1 MAGLSLV
8 GAALLHRYW
17 KPLVPI
23 VVIAGALT
31 ISVRLPDWKNDRTLW
46 GAAVRDVPTATNE
59 VSLGHALT
67 LHARHK
73 RALVSFVS
81 ALAKPGIDLD
91 ACGPVVG
98 AAMRTGLPDVA
109 LRMGDWAI
117 ARGCD
122 RSGPMNGWMAMAAA
136 IEGEWELAAEW
147 ASGSV
152 PDPRYRDLV
161 VQAALA
167 KRRGDEAEYAAIE
180 AAWEGVDP
188 LEPQVEALW
197 TR

>member
-1 MAGLSLV
+1 
-8 GAALLHRYW
+8 
-17 KPLVPI
+17 
-23 VVIAGALT
+23 
-31 ISVRLPDWKNDRTLW
+31 
-46 GAAVRDVPTATNE
+46 
-59 VSLGHALT
+59 LT

-109 LRMGDWAI
+109 LRMGEWAI
-117 ARGCD
+117 ARGCE

-136 IEGEWELAAEW
+136 LQGKWVLAKEW
-147 ASGSV
+147 AHGDE
-152 PDPRYRDLV
+152 PDPRYRDLIV
-161 VQAALA
+161 RAALA
-167 KRRGDEAEYAAIE
+167 KRNGNEAEYNAIE
-180 AAWEGVDP
+180 AAWVGLEP